1 MPILFFLVTRTLKS
15 YADFIVARHVIHENA
30 AQFFFFLSSIE
41 HCEKAEGTLFV
52 YFEYPLLL
60 SSRSSTALVCNLARF
75 VTCRLLEFLLEVDM
89 ACRDLTVK
97 LNPYIK
103 FKLIKLAI
111 TLYQEF

>member
-1 MPILFFLVTRTLKS
+1 MLILFFLCWACDTNVELLRRLYRGSSRKPK
-15 YADFIVARHVIHENA
+15 V
-30 AQFFFFLSSIE
+30 FFFLSSIE

-60 SSRSSTALVCNLARF
+60 SSRSSTALVCDLARF
-75 VTCRLLEFLLEVDM
+75 VTCRLLEYLLEVDM